1 MSQDMPQESG
11 LPPGVLN
18 TDSVLH
24 LTSTQD
30 QQSHSHQN
38 TPPHQ
43 TSTSPPSLSQPTNVS
58 TTPPSTH
65 PAAPTP
71 PPLSRRRHRRRTRQT
86 TLTGSPRHFP
96 HTSHYGDNPG
106 WKPGHCIRD
115 VFCNINGMLQPL
127 HNEKDPLMWQA
138 LKDLRKK
145 WANVCVTFP
154 TRVIPNSIVI
164 Q

>member
-1 MSQDMPQESG
+1 MSQDVPQGSG
-11 LPPGVLN
+11 LPSEVLH
-18 TDSVLH
+18 TDSVAH

-30 QQSHSHQN
+30 QQSQSHQN
-38 TPPHQ
+38 TSLHH
-43 TSTSPPSLSQPTNVS
+43 TSPSSPSLSQPTNLS

-65 PAAPTP
+65 PVAPTSP
-71 PPLSRRRHRRRTRQT
+71 PPQRSRHRRRSRQT

-127 HNEKDPLMWQA
+127 HNEKDPLMW
-138 LKDLRKK
+138 
-145 WANVCVTFP
+145 
-154 TRVIPNSIVI
+154 
-164 Q
+164 